1 MPRVFPGLLAGA
13 SIAGLLLARIFSATT
28 GFAEVLV
35 TGLAATLTGGFV
47 ADLTAVLVEGLAVFL
62 VAGLTDCLDCFI
74 DLIGVAAFFA
84 VALVDTGDFLTAVL
98 TTAFTACFA
107 VGFAFFAIGLTLTN
121 FFAGLALADLRIAA
135 AVFATTLATTFASE
149 RVGFADFFA
158 WVLATG
164 FLVTAL
170 AAGFAVVLTC
180 FLTGVRAFVGMAIL
194 RRYFDAPALQ
204 VFRSAKCED

>member
-1 MPRVFPGLLAGA
+1 
-13 SIAGLLLARIFSATT
+13 
-28 GFAEVLV
+28 
-35 TGLAATLTGGFV
+35 LAATLTGGFV

-107 VGFAFFAIGLTLTN
+107 AGFAFFATGLTVTS
-121 FFAGLALADLRIAA
+121 FFAGFAATFAEARTAGLALADLRIAA
-135 AVFATTLATTFASE
+135 AVFATTLATTLASE
-149 RVGFADFFA
+149 RVGIAEFFA
-158 WVLATG
+158 CVLATG

-170 AAGFAVVLTC
+170 AAAFAVVLTC